1 MPKHYSMS
9 RNSPLKIEYMKD
21 GKKKSMKV
29 PEPVMKP
36 KSMLSKRQKDLM
48 KTHSQ
53 HHSKAHLDMMKDL
66 MKDGFCF
73 EQSHEIAQK
82 AIGK

>member
-1 MPKHYSMS
+1 MPYHYS
-9 RNSPLKIEYMKD
+9 RNSPLKVEFMKN
-21 GKKKSMKV
+21 GKKKSIKL
-29 PEPVMKP
+29 PEPMMKP

-48 KTHSQ
+48 NTHSN
-53 HHSKAHLDMMKDL
+53 HHSKEHLEMMTSL
-66 MKDGFCF
+66 MKKGFCF